1 MTRDVA
7 VRAGGGILL
16 VAAIATSMGTGWL
29 VAHRPVFALVVGIA
43 VLIIAVAITTP
54 VAIPLMA
61 MPLLVV
67 SQRLGAGPF
76 DMTLSDWM
84 LGLAFWPAALLSP
97 RPLSRELRNLL
108 WANAAYQAL
117 TLFTVVANPSMAGVV
132 EWFHAWLLVSGALI
146 LGWALGRAGQAR
158 VGMSLFLGACV
169 FLSALVL
176 IAGGTQ
182 WAQGDFGPVYLSWP
196 WPVHKNLLGSLIA
209 VGAVVTYVRPQW
221 LGWSPGWAWGAFW
234 AMTLAIVMTRSEQGL
249 VGLAV
254 GVAIVALRSRAGN
267 GVGRSRLI
275 LLLAVPALAVIYT
288 VVREEYFS
296 DNPHNSIRQRIDW
309 LGESLGIWGE
319 SPVVGHGLRYWTQP
333 DAPGTFQPPN
343 AILEVLASA
352 GVIGLVGFVL
362 LMAVTLVTAWRL
374 DPGIGTVAVGVTV
387 TRLVQSQ
394 FDLFWVSISVSV
406 PFVLVGICLGVA
418 AHQEAQGRAGPPRHR
433 VPVGSRR

>member
-7 VRAGGGILL
+7 VRAGGGMLL
-16 VAAIATSMGTGWL
+16 LAAISASMGTGWL
-29 VAHRPVFALVVGIA
+29 VTERPAVALILGIA
-43 VLIIAVAITTP
+43 VLVVAVAITSP
-54 VAIPLMA
+54 VAIPLIA

-67 SQRLGAGPF
+67 SQRFGTGPF

-84 LGLAFWPAALLSP
+84 LGLAFWPAALLAP
-97 RPLSRELRNLL
+97 RPFSRELRNLL
-108 WANAAYQAL
+108 WANVAYQAL
-117 TLFTVVANPSMAGVV
+117 TLFTVVANPHVAGVV
-132 EWFHAWLLVSGALI
+132 EWLHAWLLVSGALI
-146 LGWALGRAGQAR
+146 LGWAVGRSGNAR
-158 VGMSLFLGACV
+158 VGTSLFLGACI
-169 FLSALVL
+169 FLSVLVL
-176 IAGGTQ
+176 VAGGTQ
-182 WAQGDFGPVYLSWP
+182 WAKGDFGPVYLTWP
-196 WPVHKNLLGSLIA
+196 WPMHKNLLGSLIA
-209 VGAVVTYVRPQW
+209 VGAVVTYVRPTW
-221 LGWSPGWAWGAFW
+221 LGWSPGLAWGAFW
-234 AMTLAIVMTRSEQGL
+234 GMTLAIVMTRSEQGL

-254 GVAIVALRSRAGN
+254 GVAVVALRSGVGN
-267 GVGRSRLI
+267 GQGRSRLI

-362 LMAVTLVTAWRL
+362 LIAVTLVTAWRL

-406 PFVLVGICLGVA
+406 PFVVVGICLGVA
-418 AHQEAQGRAGPPRHR
+418 AYQEAQGRAGPLRHR
-433 VPVGSRR
+433 VAVGSLR

>member
-7 VRAGGGILL
+7 VRTGTGLLL
-16 VAAIATSMGTGWL
+16 VSATAMSVGTGWL
-29 VAHRPVFALVVGIA
+29 ATHQPTLALLLAVAVLVVAVGI
-43 VLIIAVAITTP
+43 TSP

-67 SQRLGAGPF
+67 SHRFGVGPF
-76 DMTLSDWM
+76 EMTLSDWM
-84 LGLAFWPAALLSP
+84 LGIAFWPAALLTP

-108 WANAAYQAL
+108 WASAAYQAL
-117 TLFTVVANPSMAGVV
+117 TLFTLVVNPSSAGIV

-146 LGWALGRAGQAR
+146 LGWALGRSGHAR
-158 VGMSLFLGACV
+158 LGMSLFLGACI
-169 FLSALVL
+169 FLAALVL
-176 IAGGTQ
+176 VTGGAR
-182 WAQGDFGPVYLSWP
+182 WAEGDFGPVYLDWP
-196 WPVHKNLLGSLIA
+196 WSMHKNLLGSLLA
-209 VGAVVTYVRPQW
+209 VGAVIAYVRPHW

-234 AMTLAIVMTRSEQGL
+234 GMTLAIVMTRSEQGL
-249 VGLAV
+249 VGLAL
-254 GVAIVALRSRAGN
+254 GVAVVALRSRTGT
-267 GVGRSRLI
+267 GMERSRLI

-362 LMAVTLVTAWRL
+362 LMAVILVTAWRL

-406 PFVLVGICLGVA
+406 PFVVVGICLGVA
-418 AHQEAQGRAGPPRHR
+418 ACQEAQGRAGPLRHR
-433 VPVGSRR
+433 VAVGLLR